1 MEEEDEEE
9 EMEDKEF
16 FPGDLS
22 FSDEEEIDVGIEE
35 EFLHPPLEHV
45 INLFEEEEEQHQ
57 QEQQFNFGDL
67 QDPAFP
73 PNFIVP
79 PPHLAA
85 QPAHT
90 QFTGEEG
97 YNLMQHALAGIL
109 PPGIQNFSFLAHINF
124 HYYLDP
130 TNGNWWCHECAMAL
144 GIQGLWCY
152 YLHQVALA
160 PIIYRPNCPRCDMPI
175 VTMQHITS
183 CGICCMVYLSNFDTV
198 NFGQAIDSGSTFWPI
213 N

>member
-1 MEEEDEEE
+1 MEPVPNLHGPAILVEEEDEEE

-97 YNLMQHALAGIL
+97 YDLMQHALAGIL
-109 PPGIQNFSFLAHINF
+109 PPGIQNFFIPGAHKFSFLPGSNKWKLVVPRVCYGLGNPGF
-124 HYYLDP
+124 MVLLP
-130 TNGNWWCHECAMAL
+130 T
-144 GIQGLWCY
+144 
-152 YLHQVALA
+152 
-160 PIIYRPNCPRCDMPI
+160 PSSPS
-175 VTMQHITS
+175 TS
-183 CGICCMVYLSNFDTV
+183 NIPVKLPKV
-198 NFGQAIDSGSTFWPI
+198 
-213 N
+213 